1 MEFAFVFPGQG
12 SQAVGMVAAL
22 AESYPVVKQTFEEA
36 SDAISLDLWK
46 LVTAGPEDQ
55 LNQTSN
61 TQPAMLSASYA
72 TWQIWNSV
80 TDVKPKVMAGHSFGE
95 ISALTCGGAISFV
108 DAVKIARKRGELMQN
123 AVPAGT
129 GAMAAV
135 LGLQDEQLNELCRA
149 ISAEDKVV
157 EAVNYNAPGQVVV
170 AGHVA
175 GVDQL
180 IEEAKQ
186 NGAKRALKLP
196 VSVPA
201 HSSLMQPASE
211 LFAQV
216 IAKVD
221 MNVPQPG
228 VIQNA
233 TLEMAENPTQIKAAL
248 QAQLHSPVQWV
259 QTIHNMR
266 DQGIGLLLEIG
277 PGKVL
282 TGLHKRIDKS
292 VKSVCICDNASLET
306 AIKAIEE

>member
-12 SQAVGMVAAL
+12 SQSVGMVAAL

-46 LVTAGPEDQ
+46 LVSAGPEEQ

-72 TWQIWNSV
+72 IWQIWKSA
-80 TDVKPKVMAGHSFGE
+80 TDAMPNLMAGHSFGE
-95 ISALTCGGAISFV
+95 ISALTCGGAIPFA
-108 DAVKIARKRGELMQN
+108 DAVAIARKRGELMQN

-135 LGLQDEQLNELCRA
+135 LGLQDEQLDELCRA
-149 ISAEDKVV
+149 ISTEDKVV

-201 HSSLMQPASE
+201 HSSLMQPAAE

-216 IAKVD
+216 IAQVD
-221 MNVPQPG
+221 MQLPQPG

-233 TLEMAENPTQIKAAL
+233 TMAMAEEPAQIKDAL
-248 QAQLHSPVQWV
+248 QAQLHSPVRWV
-259 QTIHNMR
+259 QTVHNLR

-282 TGLHKRIDKS
+282 TGLHKRIDKA
-292 VKSVCICDNASLET
+292 VKSVCVCDNDALET
-306 AIKAIEE
+306 AVKTIEE